1 MRFTMFAVLAAA
13 LAAGLLAG
21 ADDAKKN
28 SHKCPLEKI
37 MCPFSGDCEGQCR
50 TLCDKG
56 GEGLAALHAS
66 VAAAVKSATR
76 KDADAHVA
84 GTCKAAD
91 CAECGKLNARVFGPA
106 VKARV
111 SARFGEMGKS
121 VKHTVKDAGGRESQ
135 VECTFLT
142 GKLCDE
148 CVKIMAKDAL
158 ERLEDLRKTGTK

>member
-1 MRFTMFAVLAAA
+1 MRLKTFAVLAAV
-13 LAAGLLAG
+13 LAAGLFAG
-21 ADDAKKN
+21 ADDAKKK

-56 GEGLAALHAS
+56 GEGLAAVHAS
-66 VAAAVKSATR
+66 VAAAVKAATK

-84 GTCKAAD
+84 GTCRTAD
-91 CAECGKLNARVFGPA
+91 CADCGKLNARVFGPA

-121 VKHTVKDAGGRESQ
+121 VKHTVKDANGRESQ

-148 CVKIMAKDAL
+148 CVKIMSKDAL
-158 ERLEDLRKTGTK
+158 EKLEELRRAETK

>member
-1 MRFTMFAVLAAA
+1 MRLKTFAVLAAVLAAA
-13 LAAGLLAG
+13 LFAG
-21 ADDAKKN
+21 ADDAKKK

-37 MCPFSGDCEGQCR
+37 MCPFTGDCEGQCR

-56 GEGLAALHAS
+56 GEGLAAVRAA
-66 VAAAVKSATR
+66 VAANVKSTTK
-76 KDADAHVA
+76 KDASEHVSGA
-84 GTCKAAD
+84 CKTAD
-91 CAECGKLNARVFGPA
+91 CSECGKLNAKVFGPA

-121 VKHTVKDAGGRESQ
+121 VRHTVKDANGRESQ

-148 CVKIMAKDAL
+148 CVKIMTRDAL
-158 ERLEDLRKTGTK
+158 DKLAELQKAETK